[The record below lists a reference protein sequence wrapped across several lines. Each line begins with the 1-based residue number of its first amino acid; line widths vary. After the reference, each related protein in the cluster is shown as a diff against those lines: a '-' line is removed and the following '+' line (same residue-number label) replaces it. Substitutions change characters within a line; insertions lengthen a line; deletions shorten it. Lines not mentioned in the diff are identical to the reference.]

1 MGIAN
6 IQGHTDT
13 ALLLDDDN

>member
-13 ALLLDDDN
+13 ALLLDDYD